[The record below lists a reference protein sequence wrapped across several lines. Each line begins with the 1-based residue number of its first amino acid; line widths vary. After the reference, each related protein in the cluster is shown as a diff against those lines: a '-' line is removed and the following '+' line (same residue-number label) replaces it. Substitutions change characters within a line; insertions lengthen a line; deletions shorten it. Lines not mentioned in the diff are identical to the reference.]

1 MSNIGRPRVLDD
13 KKRSEVITLL
23 GVGLGLQEA
32 ARYVG
37 CSVDTLRREMQ
48 RNEEFGNEVRTADVR
63 AQVGAIR
70 SLREAASTHW
80 RAAAWYLERTNPRR
94 FSRASLRTF
103 RPDEIEA
110 VFGDVIAAAV
120 DEIDDVELRDRV
132 CRRLTI
138 AGCRAARA
146 LESDSARRVD
156 PRSVIPVRKSAADL
170 FFEQFEEEQ
179 RQAWENSASDWKNR
193 YPKPQTPPATS
204 QSSNPTTPAAT
215 SADQAVP
222 KQAA

>member
-1 MSNIGRPRVLDD
+1 MSNAGRPRILDD

-48 RNEEFGNEVRTADVR
+48 RNEEFGDEARTAEVR
-63 AQVGAIR
+63 AQIGAVR
-70 SLREAASTHW
+70 GLREAASTHW

-94 FSRASLRTF
+94 FSRPSLRTF

-110 VFGDVIAAAV
+110 VFSDVIAAAAE
-120 DEIDDVELRDRV
+120 EIEDLELRDRV

-138 AGCRAARA
+138 TGCRAARA

-179 RQAWENSASDWKNR
+179 QQAWENSAINR
-193 YPKPQTPPATS
+193 QNSNAKPQASTPTG
-204 QSSNPTTPAAT
+204 QSPNPTTPAAP
-215 SADQAVP
+215 SSDRPIP

>member
-1 MSNIGRPRVLDD
+1 MSNPGRPRILDD
-13 KKRSEVITLL
+13 KKRCEVITLL

-48 RNEEFGNEVRTADVR
+48 RNEEFRDEARTAEVR
-63 AQVGAIR
+63 AQIGAVR
-70 SLREAASTHW
+70 SLREAAATHW

-94 FSRASLRTF
+94 FSRPSLRTF

-110 VFGDVIAAAV
+110 VFSDVIAAAAE
-120 DEIDDVELRDRV
+120 EIEDFELRDRV

-179 RQAWENSASDWKNR
+179 RRAWEKSATIRQNLQA
-193 YPKPQTPPATS
+193 KPQASTPTG
-204 QSSNPTTPAAT
+204 QSPSPTTPAT
-215 SADQAVP
+215 PSSDRP
-222 KQAA
+222 IPRQAA

>member
-1 MSNIGRPRVLDD
+1 MSQTGRPRVLDD

-23 GVGLGLQEA
+23 SVGLGLQEA

-48 RNEEFGNEVRTADVR
+48 RNEEFGDEVRTADVR
-63 AQVGAIR
+63 AQIGAIR

-94 FSRASLRTF
+94 FSRTSQRTF

-110 VFGDVIAAAV
+110 VFSDVIAAAV
-120 DEIDDVELRDRV
+120 DEIDDPELRDRV
-132 CRRLTI
+132 CRRLSI

-146 LESDSARRVD
+146 LESDSARRID

-170 FFEQFEEEQ
+170 LMEELEAEQ
-179 RQAWENSASDWKNR
+179 RQAWENIASDWKNR
-193 YPKPQTPPATS
+193 YPKPQTPPTTG
-204 QSSNPTTPAAT
+204 QSSSSTTPAAPP
-215 SADQAVP
+215 AG
-222 KQAA
+222 QAARERAA